1 MEGGGISQEYCYRKV
16 SFFGFPFN
24 NSLPPVSQM
33 CFPNTKYTHHFLNAR
48 GFIQSQHQLRG
59 PLFHN
64 QNQVW
69 IRIEAFWVVPLL
81 IRTLMDIK
89 KKSYLP
95 LHTLNIEHCESE
107 RGNSSRHPHSKRRQ
121 RELRY
126 WNIAI
131 LKARQPVVIMLPTL
145 GVGNVPC
152 LRSSSPWGSFFHCC
166 SWLSSLINRFWPMRL
181 QTSFLLVILY
191 LRLSSSLFLVNWG
204 ATG

>member
-1 MEGGGISQEYCYRKV
+1 MFSYSTRLAWGSSHSGSNVSGTQAQYANVYQASAYLKCADVTLAKVNPMEGGGISQEYCYRKV

-121 RELRY
+121 KR
-126 WNIAI
+126 
-131 LKARQPVVIMLPTL
+131 T
-145 GVGNVPC
+145 
-152 LRSSSPWGSFFHCC
+152 
-166 SWLSSLINRFWPMRL
+166 
-181 QTSFLLVILY
+181 
-191 LRLSSSLFLVNWG
+191 
-204 ATG
+204 